1 MNAAS
6 RALDATQLILSS
18 RLSSKVSPTKH
29 NYSFLRQNIVILFL
43 ERKETYTRWHR
54 IRDSTFMRE
63 MTFRFHRLQPIVRDS
78 LRGVRLSRL
87 KKVAQPTYIDTYIYV
102 RMCVCMCVYVYVT
115 RVSLLFHCFVFWLL
129 PSLFFFFFLCGYV
142 RIIATNI
149 SHRPT
154 FRSTT
159 QHNHCRISLRFF
171 LLFFIFSPFFLTSDR
186 FPHR

>member
-6 RALDATQLILSS
+6 CALDATQLILSS
-18 RLSSKVSPTKH
+18 RLSTKVFPTKH

-43 ERKETYTRWHR
+43 ERKETYTRWNR
-54 IRDSTFMRE
+54 IRDSTFCG
-63 MTFRFHRLQPIVRDS
+63 RFDISVSSIATDRSRFS
-78 LRGVRLSRL
+78 SRGPTLPTEKSR
-87 KKVAQPTYIDTYIYV
+87 TTYIYRHV
-102 RMCVCMCVYVYVT
+102 YICTYVCVYVCVCVCDSRIFIISLFCILVVT
-115 RVSLLFHCFVFWLL
+115 VS
-129 PSLFFFFFLCGYV
+129 FFFFFLCGYV

-171 LLFFIFSPFFLTSDR
+171 LLFFIFSPFLLTSDR